1 MGKFKA
7 CLDETGISAH
17 LFLNYKYSRKL
28 YNTGRQKG
36 KPGSLCLAVEKMWF
50 GKTTSS
56 NRKLVFAGPNPASA
70 WYIRTARYLWYVRS
84 SLQKLHTA
92 ENVKGQRL
100 LVFYTQAWYRYTNL
114 HYLYVV
120 CLCMRVWISGSVLF
134 VCYDINKKSIIIL
147 L

>member
-1 MGKFKA
+1 MLKPRIKCFCETFNTGLYAPLRIPSKRERAAGGKILELPEAKYLCIKKMGKFKA

-70 WYIRTARYLWYVRS
+70 WYIRTARYL
-84 SLQKLHTA
+84 
-92 ENVKGQRL
+92 
-100 LVFYTQAWYRYTNL
+100 
-114 HYLYVV
+114 
-120 CLCMRVWISGSVLF
+120 
-134 VCYDINKKSIIIL
+134 
-147 L
+147 